1 MIFRRI
7 LIMIMCMQI
16 IWFIKII
23 NYNLKNEVKVLI
35 VINNTIIYKM
45 KNNSTFKLINNKLSF
60 KNKSKIWF

>member
-1 MIFRRI
+1 
-7 LIMIMCMQI
+7 MCMQI